1 MNWLSKFL
9 IGIYRRTALSS
20 VFLVF
25 SAGVVSAQGLSDKPD
40 IERGRAIATQV
51 CAACHGADGNM
62 ASAVYPKL
70 AGQHAEYLYKQLVDY
85 KAAAGAPKPAR
96 NNPIM
101 AGFAAAL
108 SEQDAKNVSAYFAA
122 QKLTP
127 GFAHDREKVALGQK
141 IWRGGL
147 ADKGVPACAACHGPT
162 GAGIPTQYPQLA
174 GQTQA
179 YTIAQMQ
186 AFQEGSRSN
195 SIQMQ
200 TIAAR
205 LSAAEIQAVADYIA
219 GLR

>member
-9 IGIYRRTALSS
+9 TGIHKRT
-20 VFLVF
+20 VWTLVF
-25 SAGVVSAQGLSDKPD
+25 FTGAASAQGLLEKPD
-40 IERGRAIATQV
+40 VERGRVIATQV
-51 CAACHGADGNM
+51 CAACHGVDGNI
-62 ASAVYPKL
+62 ASEVYPKL
-70 AGQHAEYLYKQLVDY
+70 AGQHADYLYKQLVDY
-85 KAAAGAPKPAR
+85 KVAAGASKSAR
-96 NNPIM
+96 SNLIM

-108 SEQDAKNVSAYFAA
+108 SEQDAKNVSAYFAS
-122 QKLTP
+122 QKSTP

-141 IWRGGL
+141 IWRGGI

-162 GAGIPTQYPQLA
+162 GAGIPTQYPHLA
-174 GQTQA
+174 GQAQA